1 MDRGS
6 SFEALHRLARCF
18 ESLDARTA
26 RAQCDQLGP
35 VAMPL
40 LLRELAGGAAPRVAL
55 ARQLLLAQAVDDGEL
70 RARALRGLHALAAGG
85 DDGVK
90 ARALGLLDE
99 LGEPTAA
106 SFADPDAV
114 QRQNAVA
121 IAEQLGSDAEI
132 AAAADLMTRQLDPD
146 EMIALLE
153 IMTETTPEPA
163 AKLVRELSGRTD
175 LEGSVRSEVRRLAAA
190 SWLERDLEERAG
202 SPAAQPEEKTGAS
215 ADASSKRG
223 RMPRGTRPRRR
234 TGAPSVP
241 AVSAIASA
249 KASPLA
255 SSLESV
261 LILADDHG
269 SQVVLAVKK
278 SDAQRRWRR
287 FAVLVGADGALEDC
301 LYEDDVPAAELGAP
315 ENTPLYCGLL
325 AEGYKLVDD
334 DADRGRAI
342 AAEAARRAAAI
353 PYRLTSSYYL
363 GRDLLELGELH
374 LGPRPSLGR
383 SEIATAVGRAV
394 DLLAAGE
401 VARAR
406 ELALLCARVAPDNPD
421 VASTLGQC
429 HLAAGELTAAAEW
442 LGRAA
447 AAEPG
452 WPMHYW
458 NLAVVHHRAEAFG
471 PCADALAAYLTAAEG
486 KRLLDDGGHPERI
499 ALARRYLAAHRP
511 QPRTKPAETAAK
523 KRPRRLPR
531 PLPQAHAGD
540 D

>member
-1 MDRGS
+1 MTSREGLHKLAMHMDRGS

-18 ESLDARTA
+18 ELLDARTA
-26 RAQCDQLGP
+26 RKQCDQLGP

-40 LLRELAGGAAPRVAL
+40 LLRELAGRAAPRVAL
-55 ARQLLLAQAVDDGEL
+55 ARQLLLTRAAADGEL
-70 RARALRGLHALAAGG
+70 RARAVRGLRALAAAA
-85 DDGVK
+85 DDEVK

-99 LGEPTAA
+99 LGVPTAA

-114 QRQNAVA
+114 QRQSAMA

-153 IMTETTPEPA
+153 IMIETMPEPA
-163 AKLVRELSGRTD
+163 TKLVRELCGRTD
-175 LEGSVRSEVRRLAAA
+175 LEGGVRSEVRRLAAA
-190 SWLERDLEERAG
+190 SWLQRDLEERAD
-202 SPAAQPEEKTGAS
+202 AAATPR
-215 ADASSKRG
+215 RG
-223 RMPRGTRPRRR
+223 RGPRGTRGTRPRRR
-234 TGAPSVP
+234 TGAP
-241 AVSAIASA
+241 AVSA
-249 KASPLA
+249 LE
-255 SSLESV
+255 SSQVSV
-261 LILADDHG
+261 LILADGHG
-269 SQVVLAVKK
+269 SQVVMAVKK

-315 ENTPLYCGLL
+315 ENVPLYCGLL
-325 AEGYKLVDD
+325 AEGYKLVGD
-334 DADRGRAI
+334 DAERGRAI
-342 AAEAARRAAAI
+342 AAEAARRAATI

-363 GRDLLELGELH
+363 GRDLLDLGELH

-383 SEIATAVGRAV
+383 SELATAVGRAV

-406 ELALLCARVAPDNPD
+406 DLALLCARVAPDNPD

-447 AAEPG
+447 AAEPS

-471 PCADALAAYLTAAEG
+471 ACADALAGYLSAAEG

-511 QPRTKPAETAAK
+511 QPRTKPAETATR

-531 PLPQAHAGD
+531 QQPQAHAGD